1 VVTREASDCGTHTL
15 NNDTIGLTI
24 TDWDEGSNIP
34 DGNSSD
40 MGEGSQKSDSVTH
53 EDGRCDCKSPSE
65 MERNGKVVG
74 VNVT

>member
-15 NNDTIGLTI
+15 NNDTIALTV

-40 MGEGSQKSDSVTH
+40 MGEGSQKSVTETH
-53 EDGRCDCKSPSE
+53 EDIRCDSKSPSE
-65 MERNGKVVG
+65 MERNSKVVG